1 MNKNNSLNKMNED
14 DSLNKMNKNNSLNK
28 MNEDES
34 LYKMNEDE
42 SLYKMNEDESL
53 YKMNEDEL
61 INKFTK
67 DLISIKN
74 LPNDKYYEIFSSSLL
89 ELKVIQE
96 DDLINVTII
105 PKKIN
110 EIFNNKD
117 FKFIHIF
124 MIHVLQKIN
133 DYQNS
138 L

>member
-1 MNKNNSLNKMNED
+1 MNKNNSL
-14 DSLNKMNKNNSLNK
+14 
-28 MNEDES
+28 
-34 LYKMNEDE
+34 YKI
-42 SLYKMNEDESL
+42 
-53 YKMNEDEL
+53 NEDEL

-89 ELKVIQE
+89 ELKVINK

-110 EIFNNKD
+110 QIFNEKD
-117 FKFIHIF
+117 FTLIHNF
-124 MIHVLQKIN
+124 MIHVLQKVN

>member
-1 MNKNNSLNKMNED
+1 
-14 DSLNKMNKNNSLNK
+14 
-28 MNEDES
+28 
-34 LYKMNEDE
+34 
-42 SLYKMNEDESL
+42 
-53 YKMNEDEL
+53 MNEDEL

-74 LPNDKYYEIFSSSLL
+74 LPNDKYHEIFSSSLL
-89 ELKVIQE
+89 ELKIINE

-117 FKFIHIF
+117 FKFINSF
-124 MIHVLQKIN
+124 MVQILKKVN